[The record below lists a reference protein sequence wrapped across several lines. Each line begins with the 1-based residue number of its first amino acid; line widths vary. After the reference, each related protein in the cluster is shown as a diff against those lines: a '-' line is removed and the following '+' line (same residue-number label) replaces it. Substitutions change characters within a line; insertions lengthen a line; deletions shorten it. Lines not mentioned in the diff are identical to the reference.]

1 MSSRLVQGACRGVV
15 SMQESLCY
23 HSRSN
28 YATSSKHT
36 RTHTL
41 DDVFQRWEAR
51 DRVTVRVWSEGGRF
65 RCVCESTWLMFLEQH
80 KRLNWVIRPHSS
92 YWHTQWKC
100 SVHTLIIGIYHIPG
114 TPFLSVDFMT
124 KFLLCC
130 SCSWWQCIGWCTIT
144 VSLHHTSHNIN

>member
-1 MSSRLVQGACRGVV
+1 
-15 SMQESLCY
+15 MQESLCY

-51 DRVTVRVWSEGGRF
+51 DRVTVRVPKVGGWVRVTVRVWSEGGRF

-80 KRLNWVIRPHSS
+80 KRLN
-92 YWHTQWKC
+92 
-100 SVHTLIIGIYHIPG
+100 
-114 TPFLSVDFMT
+114 
-124 KFLLCC
+124 
-130 SCSWWQCIGWCTIT
+130 
-144 VSLHHTSHNIN
+144 

>member
-1 MSSRLVQGACRGVV
+1 MQGACRGVV

-28 YATSSKHT
+28 YTTSSKH
-36 RTHTL
+36 THTL

-51 DRVTVRVWSEGGRF
+51 DRVTVRVPKVGGWVRVIVRVWSEGGRF
-65 RCVCESTWLMFLEQH
+65 RCVGESTWLMFLEQH
-80 KRLNWVIRPHSS
+80 KRFNLVIRSHSS
-92 YWHTQWKC
+92 YRHTQWKC

-130 SCSWWQCIGWCTIT
+130 SWWQCVG
-144 VSLHHTSHNIN
+144 